1 MIRSRFHCKALF
13 KKKKKQMETW
23 FVEGRIALSIF
34 LMKRGFFDM
43 LTKQVRFLW
52 VGQML
57 ANAGDVFYIISLL
70 TLVFEKTHSAVYT
83 GFVPL
88 TIILAQTVS
97 GFLAPL
103 MQRRFSLS
111 TLLFLSQFAKT
122 ILLGL
127 LVFVTQWSAL
137 PLLFSLGLASFISF
151 LDGWATPARN
161 ALLPRIAQPVHLMRL
176 NSLFA
181 TTDQVIQFMGWALGG
196 MLVAFLGI
204 TYLFAVSLGLFI
216 LSTVCMAYLHDPI
229 SQATT
234 RTDSSSNKEALLRGW
249 NYILRSRALFTL
261 TCMDVL
267 ESLAGAIY
275 VAAIM
280 LFYVSDVL
288 GKGQEWWG
296 YLNAS
301 YFVGMIAGGL
311 LLVVIATHV
320 SRYFLSFL
328 LGAGL
333 FSALVTLGL
342 GVTHSAWVALFL
354 SFLSGPAT
362 QIQYVSKQTY
372 FQRNVDSLYLPN
384 VLSAKSTVEYV
395 GYGLSV
401 LILTNVV
408 AVYGAAM
415 AYIAASGILLTSL
428 LLGFIMRRAFKMEL
442 GKLKG

>member
-1 MIRSRFHCKALF
+1 
-13 KKKKKQMETW
+13 
-23 FVEGRIALSIF
+23 
-34 LMKRGFFDM
+34 M

-52 VGQML
+52 IGQML

-70 TLVFEKTHSAVYT
+70 TLVFETTHSAVYT

-97 GFLAPL
+97 SFFAPL

-111 TLLFLSQFAKT
+111 TLLFSSQCAKT
-122 ILLGL
+122 LLLCL
-127 LVFVTQWSAL
+127 LVFVTRWPSL
-137 PLLFSLGLASFISF
+137 PLLLFLGLASLIAF

-161 ALLPRIAQPVHLMRL
+161 ALLPRIAQPIHLLRL

-181 TTDQVIQFMGWALGG
+181 TSDQVIQFAGWALGG

-204 TYLFAVSLGLFI
+204 SHLFSASLGLFI
-216 LSTVCMAYLHDPI
+216 ISTFCMANLRDPLAL
-229 SQATT
+229 ATT
-234 RTDSSSNKEALLRGW
+234 NPDDPSKKEALLRGW
-249 NYILRSRALFTL
+249 HYILKSRTLLTL

-275 VAAIM
+275 IAAIM

-301 YFVGMIAGGL
+301 YFIGMIVGGL
-311 LLVVIATHV
+311 LLMAIATYV
-320 SRYFLSFL
+320 SRYFLPFL

-342 GVTHSAWVALFL
+342 GLTHSAWLALFL
-354 SFLSGPAT
+354 SFLLGPAT

-372 FQRNVDSLYLPN
+372 FQKSVDPLYLPN
-384 VLSAKSTVEYV
+384 VLSAKSTVEYM

-408 AVYGAAM
+408 AAFGAAM
-415 AYIAASGILLTSL
+415 AYIVATGILTASM
-428 LLGFIMRRAFKMEL
+428 LLGFIMRRAFRIEL
-442 GKLKG
+442 QKLQG

>member
-1 MIRSRFHCKALF
+1 
-13 KKKKKQMETW
+13 
-23 FVEGRIALSIF
+23 
-34 LMKRGFFDM
+34 M

-52 VGQML
+52 IGQML

-70 TLVFEKTHSAVYT
+70 TLVFETTHSAVYT

-97 GFLAPL
+97 SFFAPL

-111 TLLFLSQFAKT
+111 TLLFSSQCAKT
-122 ILLGL
+122 LLLCL
-127 LVFVTQWSAL
+127 LVFVTRWPSL
-137 PLLFSLGLASFISF
+137 PLLLFLGLASLIAF

-161 ALLPRIAQPVHLMRL
+161 ALLPRIAQPIHLLRL

-181 TTDQVIQFMGWALGG
+181 TSDQVIQFAGWALGG

-204 TYLFAVSLGLFI
+204 SHLFSASLGLFI
-216 LSTVCMAYLHDPI
+216 ISTFCMANLRDPLAL
-229 SQATT
+229 ATT
-234 RTDSSSNKEALLRGW
+234 NPDDPSKKEALLRGW
-249 NYILRSRALFTL
+249 HYILKSRTLLTL

-275 VAAIM
+275 IAAIM

-301 YFVGMIAGGL
+301 YFIGMIVGGL
-311 LLVVIATHV
+311 LLMAIATYV
-320 SRYFLSFL
+320 SRYFLPFL

-342 GVTHSAWVALFL
+342 GLTHSAWLALFL
-354 SFLSGPAT
+354 SFLLGPAT

-372 FQRNVDSLYLPN
+372 FQKSVDPLYLPN
-384 VLSAKSTVEYV
+384 VLSAKSTVEYM

-408 AVYGAAM
+408 AAFGAAM
-415 AYIAASGILLTSL
+415 AYIVATVILTASM
-428 LLGFIMRRAFKMEL
+428 LLGFIMRRAFRIEL
-442 GKLKG
+442 QKLQG

>member
-1 MIRSRFHCKALF
+1 
-13 KKKKKQMETW
+13 
-23 FVEGRIALSIF
+23 
-34 LMKRGFFDM
+34 M

-161 ALLPRIAQPVHLMRL
+161 ALLPRIAQPVHLLRL

-216 LSTVCMAYLHDPI
+216 LSTVCMAYLHNPI

-415 AYIAASGILLTSL
+415 AYIAASGILITSL
-428 LLGFIMRRAFKMEL
+428 LLGFIMRRAFKIEL
-442 GKLKG
+442 GKLNG

>member
-1 MIRSRFHCKALF
+1 
-13 KKKKKQMETW
+13 
-23 FVEGRIALSIF
+23 
-34 LMKRGFFDM
+34 M

-52 VGQML
+52 IGQML

-70 TLVFEKTHSAVYT
+70 TLVFETTHSAVYT

-97 GFLAPL
+97 SFFAPL
-103 MQRRFSLS
+103 MQRHFSLS
-111 TLLFLSQFAKT
+111 TLLFSSQCAKT
-122 ILLGL
+122 LLLCL
-127 LVFVTQWSAL
+127 LVFVTRWPSL
-137 PLLFSLGLASFISF
+137 PLLLFLGLASLIAF

-161 ALLPRIAQPVHLMRL
+161 ALLQRIAQPIHLLRL
-176 NSLFA
+176 NSLFS
-181 TTDQVIQFMGWALGG
+181 TSDQVIQFAGWALGG

-204 TYLFAVSLGLFI
+204 SHLFSASLGLFI
-216 LSTVCMAYLHDPI
+216 ISTFCMANLRDPLAL
-229 SQATT
+229 ATT
-234 RTDSSSNKEALLRGW
+234 NPDDPSKKEALLRGW
-249 NYILRSRALFTL
+249 HYILKSRTLLTL

-275 VAAIM
+275 IAAIM

-301 YFVGMIAGGL
+301 YFIGMIVGGL
-311 LLVVIATHV
+311 LLMAIATYV
-320 SRYFLSFL
+320 SRYFLPFL

-342 GVTHSAWVALFL
+342 GLSHSAWLALLL
-354 SFLSGPAT
+354 SFLLGPAT

-372 FQRNVDSLYLPN
+372 FQKSVDPLYLPN
-384 VLSAKSTVEYV
+384 VLSAKNTVEYV

-408 AVYGAAM
+408 AAFGAAM
-415 AYIAASGILLTSL
+415 AYIVATGILTASM
-428 LLGFIMRRAFKMEL
+428 LLGFIMRRAFRIEL
-442 GKLKG
+442 QKLQG

>member
-1 MIRSRFHCKALF
+1 
-13 KKKKKQMETW
+13 
-23 FVEGRIALSIF
+23 
-34 LMKRGFFDM
+34 M

-52 VGQML
+52 IGQML

-70 TLVFEKTHSAVYT
+70 TLVFETTHSAVYT

-97 GFLAPL
+97 SFFAPL

-111 TLLFLSQFAKT
+111 TLLFSSQCAKT
-122 ILLGL
+122 LLLCL
-127 LVFVTQWSAL
+127 LVFVTRWPSL
-137 PLLFSLGLASFISF
+137 PLLLFLGLASLIAF

-161 ALLPRIAQPVHLMRL
+161 ALLPRIAQPIHLLRL

-181 TTDQVIQFMGWALGG
+181 TSDQVIQFAGWALGG

-204 TYLFAVSLGLFI
+204 SHLFSASLGLFI
-216 LSTVCMAYLHDPI
+216 ISTFCMANLRDPLALSTTNPDDP
-229 SQATT
+229 SK
-234 RTDSSSNKEALLRGW
+234 KEALLRGW
-249 NYILRSRALFTL
+249 HYILKSRTLLTL

-275 VAAIM
+275 IAAIM

-301 YFVGMIAGGL
+301 YFIGMIVGGL
-311 LLVVIATHV
+311 LLMAIATYV
-320 SRYFLSFL
+320 SRYFLPFL

-342 GVTHSAWVALFL
+342 GLTHSAWLALFL
-354 SFLSGPAT
+354 SFLLGPAT

-372 FQRNVDSLYLPN
+372 FQKSVDPLYLPN
-384 VLSAKSTVEYV
+384 VLSAKSTVEYM

-408 AVYGAAM
+408 AAFGAAM
-415 AYIAASGILLTSL
+415 AYIVATGILTASM
-428 LLGFIMRRAFKMEL
+428 LLGFIMRRAFRIEL
-442 GKLKG
+442 QKLQG

>member
-1 MIRSRFHCKALF
+1 
-13 KKKKKQMETW
+13 
-23 FVEGRIALSIF
+23 
-34 LMKRGFFDM
+34 M

-103 MQRRFSLS
+103 MQRRISLS

-161 ALLPRIAQPVHLMRL
+161 ALLPRIAQPVHLLRL

-181 TTDQVIQFMGWALGG
+181 TTDQGIQFMGWALGG
-196 MLVAFLGI
+196 MLVAFLGV

-216 LSTVCMAYLHDPI
+216 LSTVCMAYLDDPI

-234 RTDSSSNKEALLRGW
+234 RMDSSSNKEALLRGW

-428 LLGFIMRRAFKMEL
+428 LLGFIMRRAFKMEQ
-442 GKLKG
+442 GKLNGKDISKA

>member
-1 MIRSRFHCKALF
+1 
-13 KKKKKQMETW
+13 
-23 FVEGRIALSIF
+23 
-34 LMKRGFFDM
+34 M

-127 LVFVTQWSAL
+127 LVFVTQWS
-137 PLLFSLGLASFISF
+137 
-151 LDGWATPARN
+151 
-161 ALLPRIAQPVHLMRL
+161 V
-176 NSLFA
+176 
-181 TTDQVIQFMGWALGG
+181 
-196 MLVAFLGI
+196 
-204 TYLFAVSLGLFI
+204 
-216 LSTVCMAYLHDPI
+216 
-229 SQATT
+229 
-234 RTDSSSNKEALLRGW
+234 
-249 NYILRSRALFTL
+249 YILRSRALFTL

-354 SFLSGPAT
+354 SFLLGPAT

-415 AYIAASGILLTSL
+415 AYIVASGILITSL
-428 LLGFIMRRAFKMEL
+428 LLGLIMRRAFKMEL
-442 GKLKG
+442 GKLNG

>member
-1 MIRSRFHCKALF
+1 
-13 KKKKKQMETW
+13 
-23 FVEGRIALSIF
+23 
-34 LMKRGFFDM
+34 M

-161 ALLPRIAQPVHLMRL
+161 ALLPRIAQPVHLLRL

-181 TTDQVIQFMGWALGG
+181 TTDQVIQFVGWALGG

-229 SQATT
+229 FQATT

-311 LLVVIATHV
+311 LLAVIATHV
-320 SRYFLSFL
+320 SRHFLSFL

-428 LLGFIMRRAFKMEL
+428 LLGFIMRRAFKIEL
-442 GKLKG
+442 GKLNGKI

>member
-1 MIRSRFHCKALF
+1 
-13 KKKKKQMETW
+13 
-23 FVEGRIALSIF
+23 
-34 LMKRGFFDM
+34 M

-52 VGQML
+52 IGQML

-70 TLVFEKTHSAVYT
+70 TLVFETTHSAVYT

-97 GFLAPL
+97 SFFAPL

-111 TLLFLSQFAKT
+111 TLLFSSQCTKT
-122 ILLGL
+122 LLLFL
-127 LVFVTQWSAL
+127 LVFVTRWPSL
-137 PLLFSLGLASFISF
+137 PLLLFLGLASLIAF

-161 ALLPRIAQPVHLMRL
+161 ALLPRIAQPIHLLRL

-181 TTDQVIQFMGWALGG
+181 TSDQVIQFAGWALGG

-204 TYLFAVSLGLFI
+204 SHLFSASLGLFI
-216 LSTVCMAYLHDPI
+216 ISTFCMANLRDPLAL
-229 SQATT
+229 ATT
-234 RTDSSSNKEALLRGW
+234 NPDDPSKKEALLRGW
-249 NYILRSRALFTL
+249 HYILKSRTLLTL

-275 VAAIM
+275 IAAIM

-301 YFVGMIAGGL
+301 YFIGMIVGGL
-311 LLVVIATHV
+311 LLMAIATYV
-320 SRYFLSFL
+320 SRYFLPFL

-342 GVTHSAWVALFL
+342 GLTHSTWLALFL
-354 SFLSGPAT
+354 SFLLGPAT

-372 FQRNVDSLYLPN
+372 FQKSVDPLYLPN
-384 VLSAKSTVEYV
+384 VLSAKSTVEYM

-408 AVYGAAM
+408 AAFGAAM
-415 AYIAASGILLTSL
+415 AYIVATGILTASM
-428 LLGFIMRRAFKMEL
+428 LLGFIMRRAFRIEIQ
-442 GKLKG
+442 KLQG

>member
-1 MIRSRFHCKALF
+1 
-13 KKKKKQMETW
+13 
-23 FVEGRIALSIF
+23 
-34 LMKRGFFDM
+34 M

-111 TLLFLSQFAKT
+111 ILLFLSQFAKT

-161 ALLPRIAQPVHLMRL
+161 ALLPRIAQPVHLLRL

-234 RTDSSSNKEALLRGW
+234 RMDSSSNKEALLRGW

-267 ESLAGAIY
+267 ESLTGAIY

-342 GVTHSAWVALFL
+342 GVTQSAWVALFL

-428 LLGFIMRRAFKMEL
+428 LLGFIMRQAFKIEL
-442 GKLKG
+442 GKLNG

>member
-1 MIRSRFHCKALF
+1 
-13 KKKKKQMETW
+13 
-23 FVEGRIALSIF
+23 
-34 LMKRGFFDM
+34 MKRGFFVM

-52 VGQML
+52 IGQML

-70 TLVFEKTHSAVYT
+70 TLVFETTHSAVYT

-97 GFLAPL
+97 SFFAPL

-111 TLLFLSQFAKT
+111 TLLFSSQCAKT
-122 ILLGL
+122 LLLCL
-127 LVFVTQWSAL
+127 LVFVTRWPSL
-137 PLLFSLGLASFISF
+137 PLLLFLGLASLIAF

-161 ALLPRIAQPVHLMRL
+161 ALLPRIAQPIHLLRL

-181 TTDQVIQFMGWALGG
+181 TSDQVIQFAGWALGG

-204 TYLFAVSLGLFI
+204 SHLFSASLGLFI
-216 LSTVCMAYLHDPI
+216 ISTFCMANLRDPLAL
-229 SQATT
+229 ATT
-234 RTDSSSNKEALLRGW
+234 NPDDPSKKEALLRGW
-249 NYILRSRALFTL
+249 HYILKSRTLLTL

-275 VAAIM
+275 IAAIM

-301 YFVGMIAGGL
+301 YFIGMIVGGL
-311 LLVVIATHV
+311 LLMAIATYV
-320 SRYFLSFL
+320 SRYFLPFL

-342 GVTHSAWVALFL
+342 GLTHSAWLALFL
-354 SFLSGPAT
+354 SFLLGPAT

-372 FQRNVDSLYLPN
+372 FQKSVDPLYLPN
-384 VLSAKSTVEYV
+384 VLSAKSTVEYM

-408 AVYGAAM
+408 AAFGAAM
-415 AYIAASGILLTSL
+415 AYIVATGILTASM
-428 LLGFIMRRAFKMEL
+428 LLGFIMRRAFRIEL
-442 GKLKG
+442 QKLQG